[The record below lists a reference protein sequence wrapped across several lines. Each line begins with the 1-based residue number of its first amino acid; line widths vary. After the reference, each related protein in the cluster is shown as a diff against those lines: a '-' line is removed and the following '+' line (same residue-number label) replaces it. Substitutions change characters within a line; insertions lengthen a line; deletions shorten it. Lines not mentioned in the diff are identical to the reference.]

1 MAKQI
6 RAEDMGPEE
15 SLKYHALFVRKGNTW
30 VCVDTTG
37 RAYLSPSVDPSY
49 PCHVLSTP
57 YPWESRRAAKEAYN
71 AWRGAPQKA
80 GRKKTNP
87 DRKPDNKA
95 RVQFERLMGC
105 LMHLWRQY
113 PSAITLDSVQRSV
126 QRKLKC
132 EFHQRAFRRDMES
145 LVRWGYCVK
154 TGPTYTAKPEF
165 RRWWSDE
172 FGDGL
177 VPEVKDA

>member
-15 SLKYHALFVRKGNTW
+15 SLKYHALFKQVGKHAWT
-30 VCVDTTG
+30 CEDTTG
-37 RAYLSPSVDPSY
+37 RNYLA
-49 PCHVLSTP
+49 LSH
-57 YPWESRRAAKEAYN
+57 ESELYVRQIVYFWSSRAAAKRNYN

-87 DRKPDNKA
+87 DRRPDNKA

-177 VPEVKDA
+177 VPEEK